1 MGNTKKVRTA
11 GRFGSR
17 YGVGIRKKLL
27 KVEDKQKKNYACP
40 FCGFKKVKRKAAGLY
55 ACGKCHASF
64 AGGAYLPI
72 TLPGSIIKKT
82 VAQKSFVS
90 KNKEFD
96 KIDSKFYKDL
106 PNFIALLRLKY
117 RNENTHWDK
126 IMSREEFEEL
136 RSLLIF
142 WEKILI
148 NLLQVTT

>member
-1 MGNTKKVRTA
+1 MGC
-11 GRFGSR
+11 
-17 YGVGIRKKLL
+17 
-27 KVEDKQKKNYACP
+27 E
-40 FCGFKKVKRKAAGLY
+40 
-55 ACGKCHASF
+55 
-64 AGGAYLPI
+64 
-72 TLPGSIIKKT
+72 
-82 VAQKSFVS
+82 

>member
-27 KVEDKQKKNYACP
+27 KVEDKQEKNYACP

-90 KNKEFD
+90 KNKELDEIIATASEEIKQEPEEKKKEEKPAKKED
-96 KIDSKFYKDL
+96 KKK
-106 PNFIALLRLKY
+106 K
-117 RNENTHWDK
+117 
-126 IMSREEFEEL
+126 EE
-136 RSLLIF
+136 
-142 WEKILI
+142 K
-148 NLLQVTT
+148 